1 MRYSVLQLLAILS
14 LGLLT
19 ACSSDLDSGHHEE
32 IPFDSRAIEL
42 SYELPVDKVVQTRT
56 TESDTAQENDIQ
68 ALQAF
73 VFDEDQKLIRQFRV
87 GDGLQTLDKSKLRLF
102 IAEAEVSKYESRA
115 LQLVLIANYN
125 VDLEA
130 TTLLK
135 LQEELLNSNFNEDN
149 PSVFVMTGS
158 LELNQIRW
166 GEGNPVLEVQDRL
179 KLIRVASKFQFQISD
194 IDVYDETN
202 NTKVHYELVGS
213 PSIRFINY
221 STFSS
226 LLPTSSMSE
235 FTLSSTEYIE
245 MVNSDAGYVLPQAY
259 YSYESDWS
267 AAKGYDVNRE
277 AHLMLKLV
285 FKAKN
290 SSGVYGDEKE
300 YFYQIPI
307 NYRFPTAG
315 MSKEEIASLHKI
327 QRNHL
332 YRIVSSIHQLGS
344 EDEGEPFNLSS
355 EISVA
360 PWVNHD
366 IDGNI
371 DTAHFLMVKEKNPMM
386 PNVNRIRLD
395 YQSSLPI
402 TITNI
407 RTEFTSYDKNG
418 VAHKY
423 NENNPKSLR
432 LGFDENL
439 KYIDI
444 VNPIPTNF
452 VPLDIYFTVRHRSG
466 SNLSQEVHV
475 VQYPP
480 KYVTATKSTGYVNS
494 TPTNPYADFRFHDL
508 LGCNGQNN
516 SLFYKI
522 TTLVNTDREIIGDP
536 TGTNGSTKT
545 DLESSRIIS
554 PQFIIASQHGLS
566 MSIPQYRGGNPSS
579 DWYNYT
585 LGLGPNGSVFKD
597 DPEYYKANYP
607 YNQGFAY
614 YSYGNAGERCRDYFE
629 GEYGTDGEYTEYYL
643 KPQRGYP
650 YIAESRKVNKKFKYQ
665 GKWRIPTLA
674 ELEYIDNI
682 QDDTQSVVKSL
693 LWGNFYWSAQE
704 DMAYNFTEDK
714 ISGQNEANV
723 RCVFDTWKLKNHE

>member
-1 MRYSVLQLLAILS
+1 MRYSVLQLLTILS

-32 IPFDSRAIEL
+32 IPFHSRAIDL

-56 TESDTAQENDIQ
+56 IELGSAQENEIQ
-68 ALQAF
+68 AFQAF
-73 VFDEDQKLIRQFRV
+73 IFDENQELIRQFRV

-102 IAEAEVSKYESRA
+102 ISEAEVSKYERRA

-125 VDLEA
+125 VDLEV
-130 TTLLK
+130 TSLLN

-149 PSVFVMTGS
+149 PSAFVMTGS
-158 LELNQIRW
+158 LELNQIIW
-166 GEGNPVLEVQDRL
+166 GEGNPVFEIQKQL
-179 KLIRVASKFQFQISD
+179 KLTRVAAKLLLQISD

-245 MVNSDAGYVLPQAY
+245 MVNSGAGYVLPQAY

-267 AAKGYDVNRE
+267 AVKGYDVNRE

-290 SSGVYGDEKE
+290 SSGVYGEEKE

-307 NYRFPTAG
+307 NNRFPTAG

-332 YRIVSSIHQLGS
+332 YRIISSIHQLGS
-344 EDEGEPFNLSS
+344 EDEGEPFPLSS

-360 PWVNHD
+360 PWVNYD

-386 PNVNRIRLD
+386 PNVGRIRLD

-402 TITNI
+402 TITDI

-418 VAHKY
+418 VAHKHY
-423 NENNPKSLR
+423 ENNPKSLR
-432 LGFDENL
+432 LGFDEHL

-452 VPLDIYFTVRHRSG
+452 VPLDIYFTVRHKSG

-480 KYVTATKSTGYVNS
+480 KYVTAKMSSKNVYTDANGTGD
-494 TPTNPYADFRFHDL
+494 PHQTNYNIF
-508 LGCNGQNN
+508 
-516 SLFYKI
+516 KV
-522 TTLVNTDREIIGDP
+522 TTLVPGDGELIGDP
-536 TGTNGSTKT
+536 TKNGYTKY
-545 DLESSRIIS
+545 DEKSNKLIS
-554 PQFIIASQHGLS
+554 PEFIIASQ
-566 MSIPQYRGGNPSS
+566 RGVTRAINFFTAVDRCAMYYEGDYGYGRSCIYKQMWRLPTKAEIKYIDALQEDDNSAVEKLLEGPAYWSGA
-579 DWYNYT
+579 DRNGIYNFFDNT
-585 LGLGPNGSVFKD
+585 WMN
-597 DPEYYKANYP
+597 YYKN
-607 YNQGFAY
+607 
-614 YSYGNAGERCRDYFE
+614 
-629 GEYGTDGEYTEYYL
+629 GTAHT
-643 KPQRGYP
+643 
-650 YIAESRKVNKKFKYQ
+650 
-665 GKWRIPTLA
+665 
-674 ELEYIDNI
+674 
-682 QDDTQSVVKSL
+682 
-693 LWGNFYWSAQE
+693 
-704 DMAYNFTEDK
+704 
-714 ISGQNEANV
+714 
-723 RCVFDTWKLKNHE
+723 RCVFDTWKLENYE